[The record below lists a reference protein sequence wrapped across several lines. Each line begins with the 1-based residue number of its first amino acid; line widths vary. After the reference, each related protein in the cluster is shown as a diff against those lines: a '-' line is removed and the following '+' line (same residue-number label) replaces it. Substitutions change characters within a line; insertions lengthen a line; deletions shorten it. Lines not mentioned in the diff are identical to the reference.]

1 MWCLYYLSFTPDI
14 LPGTYKFRI
23 LCKAKGMEGVVK
35 AEKVCIC
42 CSLFLYQYG
51 QNVIFISIWTKC
63 YIHALFFH
71 KIFVFLNMT
80 ASSWL
85 TSIYGC
91 QYSVTILMLAP
102 SQALVDIIHV
112 QMYVN
117 SVISHIFR
125 FCFVFF
131 YNIEDGHL
139 RELLFNTRFYGGIH
153 TSI

>member
-1 MWCLYYLSFTPDI
+1 MLLKLKRFVFFVLYFYINMDKMLYS
-14 LPGTYKFRI
+14 
-23 LCKAKGMEGVVK
+23 
-35 AEKVCIC
+35 CI
-42 CSLFLYQYG
+42 
-51 QNVIFISIWTKC
+51 
-63 YIHALFFH
+63 FFH
-71 KIFVFLNMT
+71 KVFVFLNMT

-91 QYSVTILMLAP
+91 QYSVIILMLAP

-131 YNIEDGHL
+131 TISKMATFVNYCLIHDFMGEYIL
-139 RELLFNTRFYGGIH
+139 VFKMSILSEIKELTKSKICSAVRSSSCAIL
-153 TSI
+153 